1 MILVLSGCAA
11 CETCV
16 ATALRPRPARPHEE
30 AGSRS
35 RRKSGLGDAR
45 VWVRTSRVAA
55 PRVLRGSGAAGRG
68 DDVWEPPRKMVRE
81 VSFSGEKMAFKLEL
95 SDSGSQ
101 TPSFSTFSCPLNG
114 SPTTQLKIDSIYIGF
129 DGCCNGVS
137 R

>member
-101 TPSFSTFSCPLNG
+101 TPSFSTFLARLKAMRKPISASPQVQKPLFH
-114 SPTTQLKIDSIYIGF
+114 T
-129 DGCCNGVS
+129 
-137 R
+137 

>member
-81 VSFSGEKMAFKLEL
+81 VSFSGEKMAFNW
-95 SDSGSQ
+95 SSQ
-101 TPSFSTFSCPLNG
+101 ILDLKRPLFR
-114 SPTTQLKIDSIYIGF
+114 PFLPAQ
-129 DGCCNGVS
+129 
-137 R
+137 